1 MFYNQ
6 EIRHRKLTHQ
16 VVLSIIFVLLFYIN
30 CIIVTRHPDDCHRVV
45 RNMLVKNTNV
55 CD

>member
-6 EIRHRKLTHQ
+6 EIRHRKLAYQ
-16 VVLSIIFVLLFYIN
+16 VDLSLTFLLFLYIN
-30 CIIVTRHPDDCHRVV
+30 CIIVTRHPDDCHRGI